1 MCTCF
6 VAGGGREEGRDT
18 KGAVGCVTRAAQGWF
33 AFQHH
38 SKTGL
43 LYGNLCCAKILIY
56 REEHDALTI
65 RLGDPS
71 VALFCDTLPIT
82 DTLNQRRCVFLGGD
96 VCVCVWGGGM
106 KGGGVLVKGCLC
118 VVKKLVFVVK
128 QDQNRNFK
136 RTLICQTCPLMM

>member
-1 MCTCF
+1 MTW
-6 VAGGGREEGRDT
+6 
-18 KGAVGCVTRAAQGWF
+18 AAQSWF

-56 REEHDALTI
+56 REEHDSLTI

-82 DTLNQRRCVFLGGD
+82 DTLNQRRYVFLGGD
-96 VCVCVWGGGM
+96 VCMCVGVWG
-106 KGGGVLVKGCLC
+106 CC
-118 VVKKLVFVVK
+118 
-128 QDQNRNFK
+128 
-136 RTLICQTCPLMM
+136 